1 MATSAIRKYPIGIQS
16 FEKLRRGQYIYVD
29 KTDLVYQLATAGNPC
44 FLSRPRRFGKSLLLS
59 TFEAYFLGKKEL
71 FTGLAV
77 EQLETEWAVH
87 PVFHLD
93 LNAERYDSVEE
104 LDNMLESQLSR
115 WEQTYGITQ
124 PNRSISIRFMDV
136 IREASVQTGRGVVVL
151 IDEYDKPLLRSFHNE
166 ELQQQF
172 RNRLT
177 AFYTVLKS
185 ADPWLRFVFIT
196 GVTKF
201 AQMSVF
207 SELNQLTD
215 ISQLPQYATLCGM
228 TRSEIEDSFAPD
240 IEELGRL
247 NNLTT
252 EEVMNKLTR
261 LYDGYR
267 FSEYATEGIYN
278 PFSLLSVM
286 SYKVFKD
293 YWFVSGTPTFLVNML
308 KETDY
313 DLRELD
319 GIEVPSAALINYRAS
334 SKEPVPMIYQSGY
347 LTIKSYDERFKTY
360 TLGFPNEEVRYG
372 FLNFVLPFY
381 TPIDSEEGNFYI
393 GKFVQELRKGDP
405 EAFLTRLR
413 AFFADIPYELNNKT
427 ERHYQ
432 VVFYLVFKL
441 LGQFAEAEVRSA
453 KGRADA
459 VVKTADYIYVFE
471 FKLDGTVDEAIR
483 QIDDKGYLIPY
494 TADGRKLVK
503 VGVSFSREE
512 RNLGEWVIKG

>member
-1 MATSAIRKYPIGIQS
+1 MATSVIRKYPIGIQS

-215 ISQLPQYATLCGM
+215 ISQLPQYATLCVM
-228 TRSEIEDSFAPD
+228 TRSEIEDSFAPV

-308 KETDY
+308 KDTDY

-393 GKFVQELRKGDP
+393 GKFIQELEKGDP

>member
-1 MATSAIRKYPIGIQS
+1 MATSAIKKYPIGIQS

-29 KTDLVYQLATAGNPC
+29 KTNLVYQLATAGNPC

-308 KETDY
+308 KDTDY

-393 GKFVQELRKGDP
+393 GKFIQELEKGDP